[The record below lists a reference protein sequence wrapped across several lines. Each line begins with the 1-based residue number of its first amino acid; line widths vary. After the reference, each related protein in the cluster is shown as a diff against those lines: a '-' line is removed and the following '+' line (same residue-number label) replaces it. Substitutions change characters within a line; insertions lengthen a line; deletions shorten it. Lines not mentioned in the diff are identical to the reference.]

1 MGGHWSKE
9 KPLSVTLDLGVMNLK
24 SNLVQSSCNQYR
36 KNEIMPSAATRMDL
50 EMVIL
55 SEVSQR
61 KTNFMIDHL
70 YVESKNNGTNEPI
83 YKIEIVTDVE
93 NKLMV
98 TKGERREGQTE
109 RFGLIYTHYYI

>member
-1 MGGHWSKE
+1 
-9 KPLSVTLDLGVMNLK
+9 
-24 SNLVQSSCNQYR
+24 
-36 KNEIMPSAATRMDL
+36 MPSAATRMDL

-61 KTNFMIDHL
+61 KTNFTIDHL

-93 NKLMV
+93 NKLMI
-98 TKGERREGQTE
+98 TKGGKVGGWINWQIEINMCT
-109 RFGLIYTHYYI
+109 LLYIKYIWTSVYEPTV

>member
-1 MGGHWSKE
+1 MSIHEEIDREDVVHIFNGI
-9 KPLSVTLDLGVMNLK
+9 LAV
-24 SNLVQSSCNQYR
+24 

-61 KTNFMIDHL
+61 KTNFTIDHL

-93 NKLMV
+93 NKLMI
-98 TKGERREGQTE
+98 TKGGKV
-109 RFGLIYTHYYI
+109 GG

>member
-1 MGGHWSKE
+1 MSIHEEIDREDVVHIFNGI
-9 KPLSVTLDLGVMNLK
+9 LAV
-24 SNLVQSSCNQYR
+24 

-61 KTNFMIDHL
+61 KKNFTIDHL

-93 NKLMV
+93 NKLMI
-98 TKGERREGQTE
+98 TKGGKV
-109 RFGLIYTHYYI
+109 GG